1 MKHRKWFLGNG
12 IKLIPCLFLIQIGFS
27 QTQILH
33 HNPPPSGIIGEDLII
48 HATLLETTDP
58 IEATLYYRLPGGES
72 YLEINCYKVG
82 FNWEAV
88 IPEFA
93 LTESGLEYAITFQFQ
108 DGRIASFPMVDP
120 FNRPHLL
127 NTIPPED
134 SGEIDVF
141 GELPNV
147 DILILS
153 PEPYDIVDQ
162 NSVLVA
168 ASFFSVN
175 NVDESTVR
183 LFIDGEDVSA
193 KMILEDGILSYDPG
207 TMKTGIHII
216 EIQMKDLEQ
225 QDLAPVQW
233 SFTYGTIQKNMSK
246 LFEYNGGV
254 NSRISTETVAGTPL
268 NIAEIMGDLSLNVQ
282 WAKLS
287 TNMRLTSRESP
298 YLQPHNRL
306 GTQFSFGSILNLD
319 IGDFYPRFNPF
330 TIDGKRVRGLGL
342 NADLKWVRLQFI
354 KGELNREVHQQN
366 IVNGGYQILPDL
378 TETKEDGSKTYYLDR
393 TGFAFKRKISGIR
406 LSLDLF
412 SKLRA
417 GIHFMKIRDD
427 TTSVN
432 RVLSGAEFS
441 TDSLVA
447 GVTPGTYDINSF
459 KAALNSGGHTL
470 NTPTSNWR
478 GQKPMDNLVVGFN
491 LGTSF
496 DQKKMTLDFNWN
508 MSLFNRDI
516 WDGAMSRADL
526 DTALDDSLDGWIG
539 VQYDPNGKEIEGTT
553 KIDTALI
560 AINPIKFQEIFII
573 NSNMSPLVP
582 IDINAMKA
590 HPISSVINM
599 PSSAF
604 NIRLRG
610 HYAQNS
616 FLLEYRQVGPEYVS
630 LANPFLRSNAR
641 QFTISDRVSL
651 LNRSLFLNFG
661 FKHLDNKIL
670 RTTVNPLNTNTF
682 FMNMTFLPGPEM
694 PSIIVNYQSIG
705 KNNEKTKLD
714 SVGSTV
720 IDLREDS
727 KAASNMMAVTVPF
740 TSGEIKQNLTLNIG
754 NVTNLDNLLKK
765 RSSGYLFP
773 KTDSKTISINLSSA
787 FPSQLK
793 TITQFSQTKLE
804 IPTMNGNTLVK
815 TPYTW
820 TNISVSANYHL
831 FQDKMLAK
839 GSISLLNS
847 QSQINSQLLGF
858 RAGADYRIN
867 KNLSATFMSQI
878 RLNYIPSFKKDNLDN
893 DGDGQVDNANEVLK
907 INSTG
912 IILTL
917 QYNF

>member
-1 MKHRKWFLGNG
+1 
-12 IKLIPCLFLIQIGFS
+12 
-27 QTQILH
+27 
-33 HNPPPSGIIGEDLII
+33 
-48 HATLLETTDP
+48 
-58 IEATLYYRLPGGES
+58 
-72 YLEINCYKVG
+72 
-82 FNWEAV
+82 
-88 IPEFA
+88 
-93 LTESGLEYAITFQFQ
+93 
-108 DGRIASFPMVDP
+108 
-120 FNRPHLL
+120 
-127 NTIPPED
+127 
-134 SGEIDVF
+134 
-141 GELPNV
+141 
-147 DILILS
+147 
-153 PEPYDIVDQ
+153 
-162 NSVLVA
+162 
-168 ASFFSVN
+168 
-175 NVDESTVR
+175 
-183 LFIDGEDVSA
+183 
-193 KMILEDGILSYDPG
+193 
-207 TMKTGIHII
+207 
-216 EIQMKDLEQ
+216 
-225 QDLAPVQW
+225 
-233 SFTYGTIQKNMSK
+233 
-246 LFEYNGGV
+246 
-254 NSRISTETVAGTPL
+254 
-268 NIAEIMGDLSLNVQ
+268 
-282 WAKLS
+282 
-287 TNMRLTSRESP
+287 
-298 YLQPHNRL
+298 
-306 GTQFSFGSILNLD
+306 
-319 IGDFYPRFNPF
+319 
-330 TIDGKRVRGLGL
+330 
-342 NADLKWVRLQFI
+342 
-354 KGELNREVHQQN
+354 
-366 IVNGGYQILPDL
+366 
-378 TETKEDGSKTYYLDR
+378 
-393 TGFAFKRKISGIR
+393 
-406 LSLDLF
+406 
-412 SKLRA
+412 
-417 GIHFMKIRDD
+417 MKIRDD

-447 GVTPGTYDINSF
+447 GVTPGTYDIDSF

-694 PSIIVNYQSIG
+694 PSVIVNYQSIG

>member
-1 MKHRKWFLGNG
+1 
-12 IKLIPCLFLIQIGFS
+12 
-27 QTQILH
+27 
-33 HNPPPSGIIGEDLII
+33 
-48 HATLLETTDP
+48 
-58 IEATLYYRLPGGES
+58 
-72 YLEINCYKVG
+72 
-82 FNWEAV
+82 
-88 IPEFA
+88 
-93 LTESGLEYAITFQFQ
+93 
-108 DGRIASFPMVDP
+108 
-120 FNRPHLL
+120 
-127 NTIPPED
+127 
-134 SGEIDVF
+134 
-141 GELPNV
+141 
-147 DILILS
+147 
-153 PEPYDIVDQ
+153 
-162 NSVLVA
+162 
-168 ASFFSVN
+168 
-175 NVDESTVR
+175 
-183 LFIDGEDVSA
+183 
-193 KMILEDGILSYDPG
+193 
-207 TMKTGIHII
+207 
-216 EIQMKDLEQ
+216 
-225 QDLAPVQW
+225 
-233 SFTYGTIQKNMSK
+233 
-246 LFEYNGGV
+246 
-254 NSRISTETVAGTPL
+254 
-268 NIAEIMGDLSLNVQ
+268 
-282 WAKLS
+282 
-287 TNMRLTSRESP
+287 
-298 YLQPHNRL
+298 
-306 GTQFSFGSILNLD
+306 
-319 IGDFYPRFNPF
+319 
-330 TIDGKRVRGLGL
+330 
-342 NADLKWVRLQFI
+342 
-354 KGELNREVHQQN
+354 
-366 IVNGGYQILPDL
+366 
-378 TETKEDGSKTYYLDR
+378 
-393 TGFAFKRKISGIR
+393 
-406 LSLDLF
+406 
-412 SKLRA
+412 
-417 GIHFMKIRDD
+417 
-427 TTSVN
+427 
-432 RVLSGAEFS
+432 
-441 TDSLVA
+441 
-447 GVTPGTYDINSF
+447 
-459 KAALNSGGHTL
+459 
-470 NTPTSNWR
+470 
-478 GQKPMDNLVVGFN
+478 
-491 LGTSF
+491 
-496 DQKKMTLDFNWN
+496 
-508 MSLFNRDI
+508 
-516 WDGAMSRADL
+516 
-526 DTALDDSLDGWIG
+526 
-539 VQYDPNGKEIEGTT
+539 
-553 KIDTALI
+553 
-560 AINPIKFQEIFII
+560 
-573 NSNMSPLVP
+573 
-582 IDINAMKA
+582 MKA

-682 FMNMTFLPGPEM
+682 FINMTFLPGPEM
-694 PSIIVNYQSIG
+694 PSVIVNYQSIG

-820 TNISVSANYHL
+820 TNISLSANYHL